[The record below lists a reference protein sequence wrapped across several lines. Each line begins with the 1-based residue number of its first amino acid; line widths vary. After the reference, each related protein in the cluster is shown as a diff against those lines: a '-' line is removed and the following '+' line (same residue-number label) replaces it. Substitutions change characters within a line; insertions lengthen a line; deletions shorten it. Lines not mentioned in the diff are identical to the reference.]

1 MYKTEI
7 QVNGKNIPIRFGAY
21 VLKCLA
27 DAGVRLT
34 ELSEQM
40 TTNPADIMPKI
51 IFYGA
56 LNASE
61 NREGKGISINDIYDW
76 LDEVEGGLFGEKVGE
91 VLLLFTNQMTDG
103 VPKNAIAE
111 GKTPRQKK

>member
-21 VLKCLA
+21 VIKCLA
-27 DAGVRLT
+27 DVGIKVT
-34 ELSEQM
+34 ELSEPFDN
-40 TTNPADIMPKI
+40 NPADIMSKI
-51 IFYGA
+51 IYYGA

-76 LDEVEGGLFGEKVGE
+76 MDEVEGGLFGEKVRE
-91 VLLLFTNQMTDG
+91 VILLFQNQMTDG

-111 GKTPRQKK
+111 GKTPHPKK